1 MQLKNAIM
9 VQLHDHWFITFWTEH
24 WILILRGVKGLQGG
38 GRMCGSNILLKNKI
52 QTNKLF
58 LC

>member
-9 VQLHDHWFITFWTEH
+9 VQFHDHWFITFWTKH

-38 GRMCGSNILLKNKI
+38 AHVW
-52 QTNKLF
+52 
-58 LC
+58 

>member
-9 VQLHDHWFITFWTEH
+9 VQLHDHWFITFWTKH

-38 GRMCGSNILLKNKI
+38 AHVW
-52 QTNKLF
+52 
-58 LC
+58 